1 MASRDPS
8 ATPDGDRRRSGSAT
22 NSPGKDGLDRV
33 ELSDLDSSPP
43 QLPVEQD
50 LMQLARLG
58 ELRGIQKLF
67 DSGRYNARSTD
78 DQGITALHVR
88 RMWKQMGSMDRILMY
103 TFHSGLLSMAIMRCV
118 TFSSNLEPMSMRK
131 EEMLRLHPSF
141 GPARDAIFRSFNCSS
156 RMVPIP

>member
-8 ATPDGDRRRSGSAT
+8 ATPDTRRNSGSAT

-33 ELSDLDSSPP
+33 ELSDLEASPP

-67 DSGRYNARSTD
+67 DSGRYNAKSTD
-78 DQGITALHVR
+78 DQGITTLHVR
-88 RMWKQMGSMDRILMY
+88 WKR
-103 TFHSGLLSMAIMRCV
+103 T
-118 TFSSNLEPMSMRK
+118 
-131 EEMLRLHPSF
+131 
-141 GPARDAIFRSFNCSS
+141 ARRGWDAILCFFLDDGL
-156 RMVPIP
+156 IGITL